1 MTANQPTS
9 TLQELQETFEALLN
23 AEYVTGVKSAP
34 SSTFTIKQ
42 DTLLAWG
49 EELNHED
56 DPDGSIKYP
65 IEAFGKFAYSL
76 KALSALQ
83 QVPPCVA
90 GASMLSAFSL
100 ATQHIA
106 DVIQPVT
113 GTRIPI
119 SLFFASFLDSGDRK
133 SSTDKI
139 ALGGF
144 DVATGVLAYEASLQ
158 NEAEGLARDYA
169 IYSEAYE
176 AAVKNIK
183 RGTKGNVCTDPQ
195 EIARKL
201 SAHPQPIKPYEGVLR
216 VGKCSTEGLEDA
228 FKRNYPS
235 LFLGSDEGASI
246 LGSYAMKTENKTGFF
261 GVIAT
266 AFDGVV
272 IPSHTRHGENGKKA
286 LNVRLTS
293 HIMIQGNYIPRLF
306 GDREGQ
312 GQGSLARFLYSW
324 PTPFE
329 LASDQRI
336 IPFHLEDGRP
346 VFESWVAR
354 NREQTYRLISEAH
367 QAAFTAINTRPS
379 LKARGGLSPRALPC
393 DNQATALWLGFYNE
407 MMANGCKGSTSN
419 LDEMTFLK
427 AQNSRAPENCLRL
440 AGVLTL
446 IDNPDAQTVTG
457 EAMKRAITLS
467 RYYRHTFLRLLNRDN
482 KEANTQEQETIINLL
497 KSEGPLNA
505 PQVAERLG
513 LPYDTVK
520 KRLQRMR
527 GNNLIKKDD
536 EKNYFLHQSHV
547 PVSRLDL

>member
-9 TLQELQETFEALLN
+9 TLQELQETFKALLN

-56 DPDGSIKYP
+56 DPNGSIKYP
-65 IEAFGKFAYSL
+65 IEAFGKFGYSL

-90 GASMLSAFSL
+90 GASILSAFSL

-139 ALGGF
+139 ALGGL
-144 DVATGVLAYEASLQ
+144 DVSAGVLAYEAVLQ

-183 RGTKGNVCTDPQ
+183 RGTKGNACTDPQ

-228 FKRNYPS
+228 FTRNYPS

-336 IPFHLEDGRP
+336 IPFHLENDL
-346 VFESWVAR
+346 VVYDSWVAK
-354 NREQTYRLISEAH
+354 NREQTYRLIKEAH
-367 QAAFTAINTRPS
+367 QAVFNAINTRPS

-393 DNQATALWLGFYNE
+393 E
-407 MMANGCKGSTSN
+407 V
-419 LDEMTFLK
+419 
-427 AQNSRAPENCLRL
+427 
-440 AGVLTL
+440 VL
-446 IDNPDAQTVTG
+446 
-457 EAMKRAITLS
+457 
-467 RYYRHTFLRLLNRDN
+467 
-482 KEANTQEQETIINLL
+482 
-497 KSEGPLNA
+497 
-505 PQVAERLG
+505 
-513 LPYDTVK
+513 VK
-520 KRLQRMR
+520 
-527 GNNLIKKDD
+527 
-536 EKNYFLHQSHV
+536 
-547 PVSRLDL
+547 